1 MNVFIG
7 TAGFSYP
14 DWRGIVYPT
23 DLKKR
28 KIHELEYL
36 SQFINLCE
44 INNSFYRPINPD
56 VAKKWCGYVA
66 DRPDFQFSC
75 KLTEVFTH
83 APGREKKKSSTAETI
98 KYTQQDIDDAK
109 RGFEPIMHVGKL
121 AALLLQFPISFR
133 HTEGNWDHLID
144 VFHLFREFPLALE
157 VRHKSWSDPLVL
169 NALREEKVCFCN
181 IDVTRIGD
189 TLEGTEIVTS
199 PLAYFR
205 LHGRSKQWFTAKNRD
220 ERYDYLYSQS
230 SLEKI
235 KTKVEKAANEAQK
248 TLVATNNHYKGQA
261 AVNAIE
267 LNNMLGKKRVKAP
280 KTLVEHYPEQLSGI
294 ADPV

>member
-36 SQFINLCE
+36 SRFVDLCE
-44 INNSFYRPINPD
+44 INNSFYRPINPE
-56 VAKKWCGYVA
+56 VAKKWCQYIA
-66 DRPDFQFSC
+66 PRPDFQFSC

-83 APGREKKKSSTAETI
+83 APGRGNKKSSTAETI
-98 KYTQQDIDDAK
+98 KYTQEDIDDAK
-109 RGFEPIMHVGKL
+109 RGFEPLMNAERL
-121 AALLLQFPISFR
+121 AAVLLQFPISFR

-144 VFHLFREFPLALE
+144 VIHIFREFPLALE

-169 NALREEKVCFCN
+169 NALREERVCFCN
-181 IDVTRIGD
+181 IDVTRLGE

-205 LHGRSKQWFTAKNRD
+205 LHGRSKQWFTAKGRD
-220 ERYDYLYSQS
+220 ERYDYLYSKS

-235 KTKVEKAANEAQK
+235 KAKVEKAANEAQK
-248 TLVATNNHYKGQA
+248 TLVTTNNHYKGQA

-267 LNNMLGKKRVKAP
+267 LKNMLGDKKVKAP
-280 KTLVEHYPEQLSGI
+280 KPLVEHYPEQLGGI
-294 ADPV
+294 ADVV

>member
-14 DWRGIVYPT
+14 DWRGIVYPP

-56 VAKKWCGYVA
+56 IAKKWCGYVA
-66 DRPDFQFSC
+66 ERSGFQFSC

-109 RGFEPIMHVGKL
+109 RGFEPIMHVGRL

-144 VFHLFREFPLALE
+144 VIHLFREFPLALE

-169 NALREEKVCFCN
+169 NALREERVCFCN

-189 TLEGTEIVTS
+189 TLEGTDIVTS

-267 LNNMLGKKRVKAP
+267 LNNMLGKKMVKAP

>member
-1 MNVFIG
+1 M
-7 TAGFSYP
+7 Y
-14 DWRGIVYPT
+14 
-23 DLKKR
+23 
-28 KIHELEYL
+28 
-36 SQFINLCE
+36 
-44 INNSFYRPINPD
+44 
-56 VAKKWCGYVA
+56 
-66 DRPDFQFSC
+66 
-75 KLTEVFTH
+75 
-83 APGREKKKSSTAETI
+83 
-98 KYTQQDIDDAK
+98 
-109 RGFEPIMHVGKL
+109 
-121 AALLLQFPISFR
+121 
-133 HTEGNWDHLID
+133 
-144 VFHLFREFPLALE
+144 
-157 VRHKSWSDPLVL
+157 
-169 NALREEKVCFCN
+169 FCN

-267 LNNMLGKKRVKAP
+267 LKKR
-280 KTLVEHYPEQLSGI
+280 
-294 ADPV
+294 

>member
-1 MNVFIG
+1 MRWLLVCDQPI
-7 TAGFSYP
+7 
-14 DWRGIVYPT
+14 
-23 DLKKR
+23 L
-28 KIHELEYL
+28 
-36 SQFINLCE
+36 
-44 INNSFYRPINPD
+44 YR
-56 VAKKWCGYVA
+56 
-66 DRPDFQFSC
+66 
-75 KLTEVFTH
+75 
-83 APGREKKKSSTAETI
+83 
-98 KYTQQDIDDAK
+98 
-109 RGFEPIMHVGKL
+109 
-121 AALLLQFPISFR
+121 
-133 HTEGNWDHLID
+133 
-144 VFHLFREFPLALE
+144 HLFREFPLALE

-169 NALREEKVCFCN
+169 TALREEKVCFCN

-267 LNNMLGKKRVKAP
+267 LNNMLGRKRVKAP
-280 KTLVEHYPEQLSGI
+280 RTLVEHYPEQLSGI